1 MMKLL
6 PALLLVALA
15 APASASASQMLT
27 NCESDRDTSVAYL
40 RCLDKQ
46 IQTLNRDITLWGN
59 NMVFELEEISKK
71 NGRSDALRL
80 FKKSQKTFTKYVEQ
94 NCRWQFLVLL
104 PDRTSAAIKYKT
116 CMIEM
121 SEARVIELK
130 RVSGK

>member
-6 PALLLVALA
+6 PALLLITFT
-15 APASASASQMLT
+15 APTSASQMLT
-27 NCESDRDTSVAYL
+27 RCESDRDTSVAYL

-59 NMVFELEEISKK
+59 NMVFALEEISQKT
-71 NGRSDALRL
+71 GRSDALRL

-104 PDRTSAAIKYKT
+104 PDRSSSAIKYKA
-116 CMIEM
+116 CVIQM

>member
-6 PALLLVALA
+6 PALLLVSLS
-15 APASASASQMLT
+15 APASASQMLT
-27 NCESDRDTSVAYL
+27 RCESDRDTSVAYL
-40 RCLDKQ
+40 RCLDRQ
-46 IQTLNRDITLWGN
+46 IQTLNRHIDLWGN
-59 NMVFELEEISKK
+59 NMIFALEEISKK

-104 PDRTSAAIKYKT
+104 PDRTSAAIKFKT

-121 SEARVIELK
+121 SGARVVELK